1 MGFDGRL
8 KEFFYRIRGRRN
20 FLLKTILIVTL
31 LTLSSFVVVLLP
43 QLINPHI
50 LSKHLSG
57 LAGAGEEISTRE
69 YYYPDVEL
77 KAHTNNPLLIHNFN
91 QTVEQVSLDVYGV
104 YLPKTL
110 ALFVRESTKW
120 LNETSINPAYAQIS
134 LIGVTPTTYNSLRIL
149 SSDNTSA
156 AGAIHLTELQNTSL
170 SSYSIEV
177 RNQNTSITA
186 NKVVTIANLTDHFPF
201 LAHNILSQISY
212 YPDEFGREAHYYPCF
227 ILKIDEFIA
236 QFESFILQSS
246 DPYFLQGFLEFE
258 EYQKEIMAW
267 TLNAPKLIDA
277 FEKEL
282 IAAILLQDP
291 SAQFLFG
298 GVHLG
303 ADEMFVSIA
312 HSFIRGLQFTIWA
325 FSIIFAVLSIGKI
338 QNINTDKEFRVLL
351 SGKKWFPRIL
361 HLFSESLFLVLGGSS
376 IALLLLYPLLQL
388 QALFGIDLNLTKTI
402 ALAFGIVVLV
412 SLSVVFATFV
422 DFELYLRRVLY
433 KESKEKF
440 YKPFSKVPKFSYGI
454 VLSLIFLFLWIIN
467 RNLIFLLTFAIFIF
481 AALLL
486 SVLATLLARLI
497 IHIAKRTYRNRKRK
511 ENQRISP
518 IFALLKLWK
527 NKLNSRFLLYSI
539 IISVVS
545 CAFLFTNFI
554 VDAQRSEFLW
564 YNGGEIELSGSP
576 MNATEISQN
585 LQAIPEIIDF
595 TEVIRFN
602 QFSNSS
608 NYYAFALIND
618 EITVVDSS
626 YQGERLSRIVG
637 INSSDYFDFFSRWN
651 KRGWLIQGQ
660 PSALANDQM
669 YVSEKFQEVGFDS
682 GDSLTMLNDSL
693 SFTIQGIIDDW
704 PGVSSVFPRLTVIMD
719 YNSLRLILEELQFDY
734 QVTYKIHTTEKD
746 IEWAIERIVPLM
758 EQYGIDELEYLD
770 YDVFKNIRIVFLKPI
785 VVIVQM
791 FILIWLGL
799 FVYSNIDDINQSSD
813 AKNLGLLAFSKG
825 YLKPL
830 RNFKIFE
837 GSILYSI
844 FLLMLLLLYSVIY
857 GFFFTVGFV
866 YELKALFVSRYTWFN
881 ILFLIVAYPV
891 LLTIQGIVEYYN
903 LRRMNL
909 SLIYRHP
916 E

>member
-1 MGFDGRL
+1 M
-8 KEFFYRIRGRRN
+8 
-20 FLLKTILIVTL
+20 
-31 LTLSSFVVVLLP
+31 VVLLP

-57 LAGAGEEISTRE
+57 FAGASEEISTRE
-69 YYYPDVEL
+69 YFYPDVEL
-77 KAHTNNPLLIHNFN
+77 MGHTNNPLLIHNFN

-104 YLPKTL
+104 YLPKSF
-110 ALFVRESTKW
+110 ALYVNEYAKW
-120 LNETSINPAYAQIS
+120 LNETSINPAYAHVS

-149 SSDNTSA
+149 SSDNTST

-170 SSYSIEV
+170 SSYSIQI

-186 NKVVTIANLTDHFPF
+186 NKVVTITNLTDHFPF
-201 LAHNILSQISY
+201 LAHNLLSQISY
-212 YPDEFGREAHYYPCF
+212 YPDEFGRETHYYPCF

-246 DPYFLQGFLEFE
+246 APYFLQGFLEFE

-282 IAAILLQDP
+282 IESILLQDP
-291 SAQFLFG
+291 SAQFLLNNI
-298 GVHLG
+298 HLG

-312 HSFIRGLQFTIWA
+312 HSFIRGMQFTIWT
-325 FSIIFAVLSIGKI
+325 FSIILAVITIGKI
-338 QNINTDKEFRVLL
+338 QNSNTDKEFRVLL
-351 SGKKWFPRIL
+351 SGKKWGSRII

-388 QALFGIDLNLTKTI
+388 QAVLGIDLYLTKTNV
-402 ALAFGIVVLV
+402 LAFSIVVLV
-412 SLSVVFATFV
+412 SLVVVFATFV
-422 DFELYLRRVLY
+422 DFEFYLRRVLF
-433 KESKEKF
+433 KESKEVF
-440 YKPFSKVPKFSYGI
+440 YKPFSKFPKFLYGI
-454 VLSLIFLFLWIIN
+454 VLSLIFLFLWVIN
-467 RNLIFLLTFAIFIF
+467 RNLIFLLTFAIFIV

-486 SVLATLLARLI
+486 SVLATLLVRLI
-497 IHIAKRTYRNRKRK
+497 IRIAKRIYKNRKRK
-511 ENQRISP
+511 KNQSISP

-527 NKLNSRFLLYSI
+527 NKLNSRFMLYSI

-564 YNGGEIELSGSP
+564 LTGGEIEFRSSP
-576 MNATEISQN
+576 VNVTEINQD

-602 QFSNSS
+602 QFTNSS
-608 NYYAFALIND
+608 NNYAFALIND
-618 EITVVDSS
+618 DITVVDST

-637 INSSDYFDFFSRWN
+637 INSTDYFDFFSRWN
-651 KRGWLIQGQ
+651 KRGWLTQGQ
-660 PSALANDQM
+660 PSVLANNQM

-704 PGVSSVFPRLTVIMD
+704 PGVSSVFPRFTVIMD
-719 YNSLRLILEELQFDY
+719 YNSLKLILEELQFDF
-734 QVTYKIHTTEKD
+734 QVVYKIHTTDKD
-746 IEWAIERIVPLM
+746 VEWAIERIVPLM
-758 EQYGIDELEYLD
+758 SKYGIEELNYLD
-770 YDVFKNIRIVFLKPI
+770 YDLFKNIRIVFLKPI

-791 FILIWLGL
+791 FILIWLSL
-799 FVYSNIDDINQSSD
+799 FVFSNIDDINQSSD

-825 YLKPL
+825 YLRPL
-830 RNFKIFE
+830 RNFKILE
-837 GSILYSI
+837 GVTLYSI
-844 FLLMLLLLYSVIY
+844 FLLILLLLYGVIY
-857 GFFFTVGFV
+857 GFFFGVGIV
-866 YELKALFVSRYTWFN
+866 YELKVLFVSRYTWFN